1 MRTKKEIREL
11 LEEIKGD
18 IESIKTSLCRTND
31 MDTLYSLRLSLEFVK
46 GKKSALYI
54 ILDEEITYEEIQD
67 MGGD

>member
-67 MGGD
+67 MGGE

>member
-11 LEEIKGD
+11 LEEVKGD

-67 MGGD
+67 MGGE